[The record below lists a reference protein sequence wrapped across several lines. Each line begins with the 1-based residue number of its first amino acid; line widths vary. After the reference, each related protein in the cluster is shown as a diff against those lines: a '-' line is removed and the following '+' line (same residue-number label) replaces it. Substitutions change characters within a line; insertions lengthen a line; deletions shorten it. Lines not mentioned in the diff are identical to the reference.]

1 LIRHRVRGSRSE
13 FLEGAGVGEE
23 LAEDAPGLSGGGV
36 ERGRGAR
43 LEQVQ
48 SGHEVV
54 WTATVLPRG
63 ESSSLVVWTATVL
76 EARDE
81 LEQDAVDAVAEARLV
96 PVGVQRM
103 LLALEEHERADVVVV
118 DRAAGQVE
126 VAVSQGLEHAQ
137 TATTTA
143 ARQQQ

>member
-1 LIRHRVRGSRSE
+1 LIHHRVREPRSE

-23 LAEDAPGLSGGGV
+23 LAQDAPGLSGGGV
-36 ERGRGAR
+36 ERCRGAR

-48 SGHEVV
+48 SGHE
-54 WTATVLPRG
+54 
-63 ESSSLVVWTATVL
+63 VVWTATVL